1 MRDQFLCGQKNC
13 RLLLSRHEVE
23 AGYVRFDTI
32 TSGAVGMT
40 DPVVE
45 GAGGGGA
52 VGGGGGGAAD
62 AHISAATTRPVV
74 LPEIFVGPRTGMSGC
89 STLRVLLQ

>member
-13 RLLLSRHEVE
+13 QLLLSRQ
-23 AGYVRFDTI
+23 AAYVRFDTI

-62 AHISAATTRPVV
+62 ARIAAATTRPVV
-74 LPEIFVGPRTGMSGC
+74 LPEIFDGTKNWDEWMFHFESVAA
-89 STLRVLLQ
+89 VN